1 MKIKTISITLITL
14 TLLGLIGYRITKNSE
29 ESEKGGG
36 KGDKKPPMMVDAI
49 VVSETNFANT
59 ISLSGSIEANENVE
73 IRSEVSGIVEKIYFT
88 EGTNVRKG
96 QVLLKVNDIELR
108 AQLSQA
114 QTRQSLA
121 SENERRA
128 KLLLQKEA
136 ISQEEYDIASAEF
149 RSLKAQTQ
157 LIQAQIAKTSIR
169 APFSGKIGLRN
180 ISPGTYVTPTT
191 LITKLVSANQVKIS
205 FSIPEKY
212 ASEVENNSPIQ
223 LTIPN
228 NSEKFTAKIYA
239 IEPEIETSTRTLK
252 IRAIAENPNGKLLA
266 GTFATIEL
274 PLKNIKGAIQIP
286 SEAVVPVQDG
296 KVVYIANNGKAKEV
310 KIETIVR
317 TDKNVIV
324 TQGVKSGDTILTSGV
339 MALKDEAD
347 IKVKVK
353 QSKLPTSNFP
363 LTNEFIYFKYKKT
376 RIYHCNQFVDYT
388 FWYFRF

>member
-1 MKIKTISITLITL
+1 MKIKTISITLISL
-14 TLLGLIGYRITKNSE
+14 TLLGLIGYRISKNSG
-29 ESEKGGG
+29 ESEKNDK
-36 KGDKKPPMMVDAI
+36 KGDKKPPLSVTAI
-49 VVSETNFANT
+49 VVSSKDFSNA

-73 IRSEVSGIVEKIYFT
+73 IRSEVSGIVEKISFS
-88 EGTNVRKG
+88 EGTNVSKG

-114 QTRQSLA
+114 ITKQKLA

-157 LIQAQIAKTSIR
+157 LIQAQIAKTTIR

-191 LITKLVSANQVKIS
+191 LITKLVSSSQVKIS

-212 ASEVENNSPIQ
+212 ASEIENNAAI
-223 LTIPN
+223 LFTIPN
-228 NSEKFTAKIYA
+228 NPQKFSAKIYA
-239 IEPEIETSTRTLK
+239 IEPEIETATRTLK
-252 IRAIAENPNGKLLA
+252 IRAIADNSNGKLLP

-274 PLKNIKGAIQIP
+274 SLKNIKDAIVIP
-286 SEAVVPVQDG
+286 TEAVVPIQNG

-310 KIETIVR
+310 KIETLAR
-317 TDKNVIV
+317 TAKDVVV
-324 TQGVKSGDTILTSGV
+324 TSGIKSGDTLLTSGV

-347 IKVKVK
+347 IKVKLK
-353 QSKLPTSNFP
+353 
-363 LTNEFIYFKYKKT
+363 
-376 RIYHCNQFVDYT
+376 
-388 FWYFRF
+388 